1 MRLIQ
6 LFHPQHGRRVAKV
19 ERSELIFIRPDYSS
33 SYSLFEE
40 IIEKESIPQEFI
52 PKVLTDRTL
61 NYEKV
66 YENES
71 SWKVL
76 PAFDHPGSPLFC
88 MLSGTG
94 LTHKASAEN
103 RQNMHKKIEKE
114 SLTDSMQM
122 YLWGEEG
129 GKPEAGSKKPGVQP
143 EWFYKGNGTN
153 LKACGE
159 ALEVPSY
166 GDDGGEEPEVAGIY
180 MISKEATPCR
190 VGFAAAN
197 EFSDHVMEKKNYL
210 YLAPSKLR
218 TCSIGPELVIDSDF
232 KDIRGRVAVTRNGE
246 EIWEKK
252 IRTGEQN
259 MSHSLANL
267 EYHHFKYAQHRI
279 PGTVHIHFYGADAFS
294 FGEGIALKDGDR
306 ISIQFEDFGKPL
318 VNPIQINSKEE
329 KPVTVRSF

>member
-1 MRLIQ
+1 
-6 LFHPQHGRRVAKV
+6 
-19 ERSELIFIRPDYSS
+19 
-33 SYSLFEE
+33 
-40 IIEKESIPQEFI
+40 
-52 PKVLTDRTL
+52 
-61 NYEKV
+61 
-66 YENES
+66 
-71 SWKVL
+71 
-76 PAFDHPGSPLFC
+76 
-88 MLSGTG
+88 
-94 LTHKASAEN
+94 
-103 RQNMHKKIEKE
+103 
-114 SLTDSMQM
+114 
-122 YLWGEEG
+122 
-129 GKPEAGSKKPGVQP
+129 
-143 EWFYKGNGTN
+143 
-153 LKACGE
+153 
-159 ALEVPSY
+159 
-166 GDDGGEEPEVAGIY
+166 